1 MKWQIQIQE
10 LSAER
15 GAVRDVSR
23 GTGANCEDII
33 GARPVERELG
43 LEDLGVRVLLH
54 ALADGG
60 SRIVYPHPAAN
71 SEFGIR
77 AQCVG
82 EGWVAR
88 STRETVRA
96 WR

>member
-43 LEDLGVRVLLH
+43 LEDLGVRVRLC
-54 ALADGG
+54 ALAGCG
-60 SRIVYPHPAAN
+60 NRIVHPHPAVN
-71 SEFGIR
+71 GEFR
-77 AQCVG
+77 NRPQCVG
-82 EGWVAR
+82 EG
-88 STRETVRA
+88 
-96 WR
+96 